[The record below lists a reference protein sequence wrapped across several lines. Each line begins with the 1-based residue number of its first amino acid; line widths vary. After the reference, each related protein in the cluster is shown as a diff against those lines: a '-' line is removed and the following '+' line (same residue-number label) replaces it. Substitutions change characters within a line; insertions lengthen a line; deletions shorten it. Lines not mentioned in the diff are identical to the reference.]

1 VKRSGAGDRTRN
13 GTWRVRAG
21 RGVLMAT
28 TSTGSL
34 SLKKWDACDRRKY

>member
-21 RGVLMAT
+21 TSVLVVT

-34 SLKKWDACDRRKY
+34 SLKKWDTYDRRKD